1 MIEYLIPAV
10 YVLIGSLMAF
20 YTRRE
25 IDRQL
30 VENGLQAGSVFA
42 YSFIVL
48 LWPVVIVG
56 EAHGRLTGKA

>member
-30 VENGLQAGSVFA
+30 VENGLTPGSTAA
-42 YSFIVL
+42 YVLVVL

-56 EAHGRLTGKA
+56 EAHGRLTGGA